1 MVQFASSLQLGYA
14 CARLIASLI
23 LLCHLMIGSIAN
35 AAELNVSR
43 NQLPV
48 NLGQYLDYIE
58 EPAEGL
64 TINQVMT
71 DNQSWQRSTQA
82 IPTLGL
88 SSSSFWFSLVLTS
101 EDLAGESLMLV
112 LEAPTLDLIEFYIAH
127 DDQIV
132 WQEATGDTV
141 SYSDISQPFRIPL
154 LPFDMA
160 DAQSETRIYFRVSS
174 QAGIEV
180 PLVLTTAALLAEESQ
195 SILAFFGG
203 FFTFFLLC
211 FLLCATLYYV
221 MREKQ
226 FIGFT
231 LFFGSLIVFFLAQ
244 TGMGRVWF
252 WGDMPEMNNRMGY
265 LAATALIASF
275 SLIGQS
281 LFLVHPVRDQ
291 AVVVLRFL
299 ALAMIPAAMYFL
311 FIPFDQISVGNVQ
324 TMMAVGFIV
333 AITVFVMT
341 LFAALQG
348 SRSAIYLVCSWLF
361 IVLAYLSLLV
371 YKLEFVERSAISA
384 IFGEA
389 LVVLAATMVVFS
401 LTEFVRAKNEE
412 FMEARLE
419 TKAKGDF
426 LKNVSREFLTPVH
439 LILANSKRLL
449 ATQSNTLDDAT
460 RQHMATVIKQSD
472 HLHNLINDLLEM
484 AEIESEN
491 FEPEIELVEIS
502 HFLNEV
508 RDMILPSALEKGL
521 DFSTEFASTNLLVQ
535 TDKSRLQHALLNILT
550 NAIKFTESGSIVLG
564 YKAVYFKRRLGI
576 EIFIRDTGRG
586 MSEEF
591 QQRMFQEFAK
601 EEPGSEKDPQ
611 GTGLGMVI
619 VKRMIER
626 LGGEISFE
634 SSKDTGSEFFVR
646 LPLREQHN

>member
-1 MVQFASSLQLGYA
+1 MVQFASSSQLGYA
-14 CARLIASLI
+14 RSRLIIALI
-23 LLCHLMIGSIAN
+23 LLCHLLIGSAAN

-48 NLGQYLDYIE
+48 NLGQYLDYFK
-58 EPAEGL
+58 EPAAGL

-71 DNQSWQRSTQA
+71 EDHAWQRSTQA

-88 SSSSFWFSLVLTS
+88 SSSSYWFSLVLTS
-101 EDLAGESLMLV
+101 EDLARESLMLV

-141 SYSDISQPFRIPL
+141 SYNDISQPFRVPL

-160 DAQSETRIYFRVSS
+160 DAQSETRIFFRVSS

-231 LFFGSLIVFFLAQ
+231 LFFGSLILFFLAL

-252 WGDMPEMNNRMGY
+252 WGDMPEANNRIAY

-281 LFLVHPVRDQ
+281 LNLVHPVRDQ

-324 TMMAVGFIV
+324 TIMAVGLIV

-348 SRSAIYLVCSWLF
+348 SRSAVYLVCSWLF

-389 LVVLAATMVVFS
+389 LVVLAATMVLFS
-401 LTEFVRAKNEE
+401 LTEFVRGKNEE
-412 FMEARLE
+412 FMEARME

-491 FEPEIELVEIS
+491 FEPEIELVEMS

-521 DFSTEFASTNLLVQ
+521 DFSTDFASTNLLVQ

-550 NAIKFTESGSIVLG
+550 NAIKFTEEGSIVLG

-601 EEPGSEKDPQ
+601 EDPGSEKEPQ